1 LQISASTHPAV
12 PASPPCTYLAVLG
25 QFPML
30 YCQYSYLLQRQ
41 LSNCCACS
49 SFICAFSSGTAAG
62 ITSSLHLAARSLPL
76 PRAGFAAAPGLRQH
90 RTMLSSDFKGDRGEG
105 TFFSIIIIIFFLNT
119 LWCRTEIAASFYFQR
134 PCSENVFIW
143 RYNDCRPVA
152 CSSHAGAARPHECV
166 LYELLSQVF
175 GGHVITDE

>member
-1 LQISASTHPAV
+1 MTQPFHSGGVYLAIFFTRCSAASCFKQWTCPCYTRAEKCTRTEHRGVALPSSSMHWWPSPMHLLQISASAHPAV

-30 YCQYSYLLQRQ
+30 YCRYCYLLQRQ

-90 RTMLSSDFKGDRGEG
+90 RTMLSSDFKRDRGEG
-105 TFFSIIIIIFFLNT
+105 TLFS
-119 LWCRTEIAASFYFQR
+119 
-134 PCSENVFIW
+134 
-143 RYNDCRPVA
+143 
-152 CSSHAGAARPHECV
+152 
-166 LYELLSQVF
+166 LLLLLLF
-175 GGHVITDE
+175 